1 MPGRAGA
8 VLRPGGNEPCSVA
21 SPVLVRGTESGRVR
35 SGIVGDV
42 FGVPP
47 CAAAR
52 LSAEMP
58 ALALVVASLGLV
70 EGAVDAREPL
80 VAEAGVP
87 EEAGAAVVPVVPEVA
102 AADPLPAVDELAAAP
117 APLPPEPPPPAPC
130 AKSEPRQALLQIPA
144 MRRKGFEFMT
154 SQELMIVL
162 STQGPEAGERGV
174 QPFDRPMQKTFVPD
188 GESASVAR

>member
-8 VLRPGGNEPCSVA
+8 VLRPGGNELCSVAA
-21 SPVLVRGTESGRVR
+21 SPVLVWGTGSGRVR

-42 FGVPP
+42 FGLPP

-58 ALALVVASLGLV
+58 ALALGVVAAGLV

-87 EEAGAAVVPVVPEVA
+87 EVGAAVVLVVPEVA
-102 AADPLPAVDELAAAP
+102 AVDPLLAVPELPELAAAP
-117 APLPPEPPPPAPC
+117 APLPPEPAPPAPC
-130 AKSEPRQALLQIPA
+130 AKTGPRQALLQMPA

-154 SQELMIVL
+154 I
-162 STQGPEAGERGV
+162 RN
-174 QPFDRPMQKTFVPD
+174 
-188 GESASVAR
+188 